1 MVPSEP
7 AAQHMT
13 QAPNLVQTKIEEA
26 IQLLESRFLEREELI
41 RLLFLGMMSSENVL
55 LIGPP
60 GTAKSQL
67 ARGVSQLFGSEQWFD
82 YLLTKFTTPDEMFG
96 PMSLQQLKQDRYIR
110 QTDGYL
116 PASQFAFLDEIFKA
130 NSAILNALL
139 SILNER
145 LFFNGKEKQ
154 NVPLLFLMAAS
165 NELPEENEQLEALY
179 DRFLIR
185 YEVGYLKNV
194 SSYEFMFQL
203 PDEPLPTLLSLDDVQ
218 SVREQARHVKLSE
231 SLVYF
236 LYQLKQAMEEKE
248 FSLSDRRWSKIGH
261 VWKTS
266 AALNGR
272 EYVSIWDTVYTPHM
286 LWNVPEDLP
295 VLAEL
300 FDKHF
305 QDALK
310 REMEEELPLRKYEQT
325 ADKWLKKEDEL
336 HGYQFKREVG
346 EKLGKD
352 AVIHAQSLL
361 EKCRLE
367 VEETAR
373 ELRNKLVAWQE
384 KEKNIES
391 YLYSRNFLL
400 LQPDRYAVKYSRLR
414 IQGERILQTL
424 QGLYRTLFDKEI
436 PGTEYDYTL

>member
-1 MVPSEP
+1 
-7 AAQHMT
+7 MT

-67 ARGVSQLFGSEQWFD
+67 ARGVSQLFGSEQCFD

-96 PMSLQQLKQDRYIR
+96 PVSLQQLKQDRYIR

-194 SSYEFMFQL
+194 SSYELMFQL

-236 LYQLKQAMEEKE
+236 LYELKQAMEEKE

-261 VWKTS
+261 IWKTS

-325 ADKWLKKEDEL
+325 ADKWLEKEDEL

>member
-1 MVPSEP
+1 MVPAEP

-67 ARGVSQLFGSEQWFD
+67 ARGVSQLFGSEQCFD

-96 PMSLQQLKQDRYIR
+96 PVSLQQLKQDRYIR

-194 SSYEFMFQL
+194 SSYELMFQL

-236 LYQLKQAMEEKE
+236 LYELKQAMEEKE

-261 VWKTS
+261 IWKTS

-325 ADKWLKKEDEL
+325 ADKWLEKEDEL